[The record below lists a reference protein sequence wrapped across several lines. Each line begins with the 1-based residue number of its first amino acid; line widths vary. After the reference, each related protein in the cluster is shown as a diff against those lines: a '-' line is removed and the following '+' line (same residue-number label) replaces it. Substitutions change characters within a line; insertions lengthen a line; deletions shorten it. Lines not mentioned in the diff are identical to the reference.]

1 MSPTTACGVY
11 CLLTD
16 VGEMTA
22 VGVYRLLTDVGGM
35 MAGGVYCLLTD
46 VGGMKDNSS
55 PYTCISFHLSGAL
68 EAMFSCVEAWVC
80 PAALL

>member
-16 VGEMTA
+16 VGGMTA
-22 VGVYRLLTDVGGM
+22 IGVYR
-35 MAGGVYCLLTD
+35 LLTD

-55 PYTCISFHLSGAL
+55 PYTYISFHLSGAL
-68 EAMFSCVEAWVC
+68 EAMFSSVSKPGCAWQHC
-80 PAALL
+80 CELSHPPLTGHYLIN

>member
-16 VGEMTA
+16 VGGITA
-22 VGVYRLLTDVGGM
+22 VGVYR
-35 MAGGVYCLLTD
+35 LLTD

-80 PAALL
+80 LAALL